1 MTLVGK
7 CGDHLSEENEIKLEF
22 LNNKE
27 TRQMLVDEINSFLDS
42 SESIKEADALRT
54 ENKKLKNANSRLRYK
69 TKDWA
74 LRKDEYESEIQRL
87 SNEISTYVNITNFW
101 YQEAENFKESYAGS
115 NAFDQAKKYLRMMK
129 RNPKSEAKST
139 QTDDSLGP
147 KKRTVSTQTDEVKKR
162 TVATQTSED
171 DVRRWPKFSLSRS
184 KKGK

>member
-42 SESIKEADALRT
+42 SES
-54 ENKKLKNANSRLRYK
+54 NSRLRYK